1 MYLEKEF
8 PTDNYKKLKNN
19 KIVLWTLLHS
29 EEDMTTII
37 K

>member
-8 PTDNYKKLKNN
+8 PTDNYKKLKNK
-19 KIVLWTLLHS
+19 KIVPWTLLHS
-29 EEDMTTII
+29 KEDMTTII